1 MDSIRYNV
9 GKEETDGA
17 IGRPETFE
25 DAQIRGLVES
35 SVKGDIEAYGELYGI
50 YLDRIYRY
58 IYYQIGN
65 KAAAED
71 LTEEVFLKAW
81 GAIGRYKWK
90 GQPFTSWLYRIAHN
104 HLVDYYRTRR
114 QHEDLQLQE
123 NILADDTSI
132 EEEVEGKATR
142 QQILEAI
149 SSLPELQQQ
158 VVIMKF
164 IDDLDNREIE
174 QIIGKSQG
182 AIRVL
187 QTRALATLRQR
198 LNGVD

>member
-1 MDSIRYNV
+1 
-9 GKEETDGA
+9 
-17 IGRPETFE
+17 
-25 DAQIRGLVES
+25 
-35 SVKGDIEAYGELYGI
+35 
-50 YLDRIYRY
+50 
-58 IYYQIGN
+58 
-65 KAAAED
+65 AAAED

-104 HLVDYYRTRR
+104 HLVDYYRTKR

-123 NILADDTSI
+123 NILADDASI
-132 EEEVEGKATR
+132 EEEVEGNATR
-142 QQILEAI
+142 QQILKAI
-149 SSLPELQQQ
+149 SSLPEQQQQ

-198 LNGVD
+198 LNGAD